1 MSPGSS
7 CGCCA
12 PTGRGGHGGVG
23 AVGATDAECFSLPSP
38 CPSYPDV
45 LFVTTPS
52 RNMLE
57 FNLRSEKL
65 ILFSPKAPQ
74 VKVMV
79 DHFITELRKVGGA
92 LGPGWVCPGGQTL
105 PLCLHLGGWG
115 GQRRAPYE
123 WDCSWI
129 WENGPEAVGAWSPCA
144 GRGVGVPTCM
154 GCARP
159 PVPRTPSMWWL

>member
-1 MSPGSS
+1 MGAA
-7 CGCCA
+7 GA
-12 PTGRGGHGGVG
+12 ADATG
-23 AVGATDAECFSLPSP
+23 CFSLPSP

-79 DHFITELRKVGGA
+79 DHFITELRKVGDA
-92 LGPGWVCPGGQTL
+92 PGPGWDCPGGQTMPVSL
-105 PLCLHLGGWG
+105 RLGGWG
-115 GQRRAPYE
+115 GRRRGHPM
-123 WDCSWI
+123 
-129 WENGPEAVGAWSPCA
+129 NGTVAGFGGMILGLWVLEVPVLGGMWVSPRAWAVPDPLCPGLPV
-144 GRGVGVPTCM
+144 RG
-154 GCARP
+154 GCEELQP
-159 PVPRTPSMWWL
+159 